1 MNQGWTRVPSVLN
14 TATETF
20 SDSDK
25 KAEVEAFRKKIE
37 SENKLGSFGCTFDG
51 IIVKIDKNIK
61 WRADNQAAIVKY
73 INNRENG
80 GGNNAQ
86 MIATST
92 MMLAT
97 VLA

>member
-37 SENKLGSFGCTFDG
+37 SENKLGSFGGTFDG
-51 IIVKIDKNIK
+51 IIGKFHESIYDSLCTTH
-61 WRADNQAAIVKY
+61 A
-73 INNRENG
+73 G
-80 GGNNAQ
+80 
-86 MIATST
+86 
-92 MMLAT
+92 
-97 VLA
+97 